1 MTYNF
6 LVLSVLCCIPGLVFF
21 VLRKDLRPVIVFMAL
36 VSIPFGFT
44 ESLFYP
50 EYWEP
55 VFLWDLADKI
65 GFGLED
71 ILFVSGLG
79 ALTSTIYAV
88 VFRKKFSS
96 VVFTN
101 HKSSLFY
108 AGIVLCVTGVLVFA
122 AVLLHIP
129 MIYGS
134 VVIMLLMSAALL
146 AFRRDLILPSLAGGV
161 LTCAVYTFICII
173 FSVLFK
179 DVFFLVWHGEKFSN
193 IFIAGVLLE
202 EYLYSFAAGVAG
214 TMFYPFVTGRR
225 FIVQSLQERHGG
237 RTWREPDL
245 PYRV

>member
-1 MTYNF
+1 MIG
-6 LVLSVLCCIPGLVFF
+6 V
-21 VLRKDLRPVIVFMAL
+21 MAL

-50 EYWEP
+50 DYWEP

-71 ILFVSGLG
+71 ILFVAGLG

-146 AFRRDLILPSLAGGV
+146 AFRRTLFSRRLQ
-161 LTCAVYTFICII
+161 AV
-173 FSVLFK
+173 S
-179 DVFFLVWHGEKFSN
+179 
-193 IFIAGVLLE
+193 
-202 EYLYSFAAGVAG
+202 
-214 TMFYPFVTGRR
+214 
-225 FIVQSLQERHGG
+225 
-237 RTWREPDL
+237 
-245 PYRV
+245 

>member
-1 MTYNF
+1 MVYNF
-6 LVLSVLCCIPGLVFF
+6 LVLSVLCCIPGLIILL
-21 VLRKDLRPVIVFMAL
+21 LRRDLRPAISIMAL

-50 EYWEP
+50 DYWEP

-71 ILFVSGLG
+71 ILFVAGLG
-79 ALTSTIYAV
+79 ALTCSIYAF
-88 VFRKKFSS
+88 VFRKRFSS

-101 HKSSLFY
+101 RKSSLFY
-108 AGIVLCVTGVLVFA
+108 AVAVLFITGLLVFA
-122 AVLLHIP
+122 AVLLRIP

-134 VVIMLLMSAALL
+134 VAIMLLMSAALL
-146 AFRRDLILPSLAGGV
+146 AVRRDLILPSLAGGL
-161 LTCAVYTFICII
+161 LTCAVYTCICII
-173 FSVLFK
+173 FSVFFK

-225 FIVQSLQERHGG
+225 YTALERKNY
-237 RTWREPDL
+237 L
-245 PYRV
+245 